1 MNNAAN
7 AISNRL
13 TFAALATVLG
23 LALAVPA
30 AAEVKATDGWARATA
45 PGAKVAA
52 AYITLTNTGDEE
64 RKLMKI
70 ISTVSDEVTLH
81 RTSITETGVAR
92 MWPMAVL
99 AVEADSTLRMEP
111 GGLHVMFNAL
121 KTPLVAGQKVP
132 LTMKFDG
139 GQAEFTLMLEV
150 RPLTA
155 AAPEGKAHH

>member
-13 TFAALATVLG
+13 TFAALAAVLG
-23 LALAVPA
+23 LTLAMPA
-30 AAEVKATDGWARATA
+30 AAEVKAIDGWARATA

-70 ISTVSDEVTLH
+70 ISTVSDEVTIH
-81 RTSITETGVAR
+81 RTSITETGMAR

-139 GQAEFTLMLEV
+139 GQAEFTLILEV

>member
-13 TFAALATVLG
+13 TFAALAAVLG
-23 LALAVPA
+23 LALALPA
-30 AAEVKATDGWARATA
+30 AAEVKATDGWARATP

-52 AYITLTNTGDEE
+52 AYITLTNTSDAE

-70 ISTVSDEVTLH
+70 ISTVSDEVTIH

-99 AVEADSTLRMEP
+99 AVDADTTLRLEP

-121 KTPLVAGQKVP
+121 KAPLVAGQKVP

-139 GQAEFTLMLEV
+139 GEPEFTLMLEV

-155 AAPEGKAHH
+155 AADGRTDH